1 MTRPLAGKDTQR
13 RLRQNERE
21 REEEGG
27 DGFMNERWQQAFWT
41 NSHTSPP
48 LLQISAPAPSPC
60 SHFHPSPTPHPP
72 SRWAQ
77 PWESVLP
84 DPAIAAPAEEIIGAS
99 RRVITGGGCEIAA
112 TKLCLWPRDQPQPS
126 HLSFLACSSSLR
138 FHFFLWSS
146 LRSGAQTRN
155 PQIQQLRINDCS
167 ANNTNVGRNIYKKES
182 VYFLSF
188 LQQKKIL

>member
-1 MTRPLAGKDTQR
+1 
-13 RLRQNERE
+13 
-21 REEEGG
+21 
-27 DGFMNERWQQAFWT
+27 MNERWQQAFWT

-126 HLSFLACSSSLR
+126 P
-138 FHFFLWSS
+138 
-146 LRSGAQTRN
+146 AQPPLLPRLLLI
-155 PQIQQLRINDCS
+155 PPLP
-167 ANNTNVGRNIYKKES
+167 
-182 VYFLSF
+182 FLSVVF
-188 LQQKKIL
+188 IAFRCSDPKSPNSAAKNK